1 MSCKRDALQFEYL
14 DVSRSAHHCNTT
26 YHLSRQVLLDPF
38 TKVIAPPN
46 GLYRILSAAVACG
59 SLEPDKRGG
68 AVAFEVLGKGN
79 VCEFLRG
86 ESIEGAGG
94 VPVVP
99 SFVADGV

>member
-1 MSCKRDALQFEYL
+1 M
-14 DVSRSAHHCNTT
+14 
-26 YHLSRQVLLDPF
+26 
-38 TKVIAPPN
+38 IAPPD
-46 GLYRILSAAVACG
+46 GLYGILSAAVAG
-59 SLEPDKRGG
+59 GALEPNKRGG

-79 VCEFLRG
+79 VREFLRG

>member
-14 DVSRSAHHCNTT
+14 YVSRSAHH
-26 YHLSRQVLLDPF
+26 LRRQVLLDPF
-38 TKVIAPPN
+38 TKVIASPN

-59 SLEPDKRGG
+59 ALEPDKRGG

-99 SFVADGV
+99 SFVADACEVLN